1 MFMLYSFLCCLL
13 LIALGIV
20 AIPFAQQK
28 KLFSGYF
35 FMTALVMIIA
45 VGGLYQLSTNK
56 EGLQNWFSGGEAH
69 YQLMEKFNALGG
81 IEGAI
86 KRIEEK
92 LAKNPND
99 ASGWVLLGKLY
110 ISKQDKEQAKEAFEK
125 AHALAPADIEVSRYY
140 NLINQ

>member
-1 MFMLYSFLCCLL
+1 MSMLYSFLFCLL

-28 KLFSGYF
+28 KLFSPYF
-35 FMTALVMIIA
+35 LMISLAMVIA
-45 VGGLYQLSTNK
+45 AGGLYQFSTNK
-56 EGLQNWFSGGEAH
+56 DGLQNWFSGGESH
-69 YQLMEKFNALGG
+69 YQLMEKFNELGG
-81 IEGAI
+81 IDGAI
-86 KRIEEK
+86 KRIQDK

-99 ASGWVLLGKLY
+99 AAGWVLLGKLY
-110 ISKQDKEQAKEAFEK
+110 ISKQDKEHAKAAFEK